1 MPAHFTAPGK
11 NNQAILSAPGKN
23 VLTIF
28 SACGKISPIDRAE
41 IFDRRRKTMTIDE
54 RIQRQLERQGVD
66 LQSDEGAALFQ
77 QTLDAE
83 LDRQRG
89 AVKPQARKV
98 QKVRGIMV

>member
-1 MPAHFTAPGK
+1 
-11 NNQAILSAPGKN
+11 
-23 VLTIF
+23 
-28 SACGKISPIDRAE
+28 
-41 IFDRRRKTMTIDE
+41 MTIDE
-54 RIQRQLERQGVD
+54 RIQRRLEAQGID

-98 QKVRGIMV
+98 QKERGITI